1 MAATR
6 EETDKMSFALELARR
21 ATAITLDSVPTDA
34 VRAATYAIADTLG
47 VALAGS
53 TAPYL
58 DGLAAALGA
67 DRRQGTASAIGRTGR
82 YSVLHAA
89 LLNGTAAH
97 ALDFDDCSTVMS
109 GHPSAPVVA
118 ALLALAEERG
128 ASGAAVLEAYLAGV
142 EVEMHL
148 ARAVMPHHYDKGW
161 HPTATLG
168 VFGAAAASAR
178 LLNFDEGRL
187 ASTLAVAVSMASGI
201 KSNFGSPVKPLHVGQ
216 AAFNGV
222 LAAQTVAHG
231 MTSNLA
237 AFEHTYGFFEV
248 FNGAGNYDAE
258 RALDGWGDRFEI
270 LEPGI
275 AIKQHPC
282 CGSAHSAIDA
292 ALSIRRNVGKVDCD
306 AVAAIEIWTHE
317 RRLAHTNRPAPSTGL
332 EAKFSVQFLTAKA
345 LLAGMIGLRDFD
357 DASFMTSD
365 VAVLLPQVVA
375 YPHQETNEYLGRVRV
390 VLRDGTVLEHTATTE
405 LGRNPFDLQASG
417 DLERKFLDC
426 TRGHLAEVEAGQ
438 LFSEILDVQNA
449 PNILHIMRA
458 IANQQRAGKC

>member
-6 EETDKMSFALELARR
+6 EETDTMSFALELARR
-21 ATAITLDSVPTDA
+21 ASAIKLDTVPTDA

-53 TAPYL
+53 SALYL

-67 DRRQGTASAIGRTGR
+67 DGKQGSVSCIGRGGR

-97 ALDFDDCSTVMS
+97 ALDFDDCSTVMF

-128 ASGAAVLEAYLAGV
+128 ASGGAVLEAYLAGV

-168 VFGAAAASAR
+168 VFGVATASAR
-178 LLNFDEGRL
+178 LLNFDEERL
-187 ASTLAVAVSMASGI
+187 ATALAVAVSMASGI

-216 AAFNGV
+216 AAFSGI
-222 LAAQTVAHG
+222 LAAQTVRHG

-237 AFEHTYGFFEV
+237 AFEHTYGFFNV
-248 FNGAGNYDAE
+248 FDGAGRFDADK
-258 RALDGWGDRFEI
+258 ALEGWGDRFEI
-270 LEPGI
+270 LYPGI

-292 ALSIRRNVGKVDCD
+292 ALSIQKTLGKVDCD
-306 AVAAIEIWTHE
+306 AIAAIEIWTHE
-317 RRLAHTNRPAPSTGL
+317 RRLAHTDRPTPSSGL
-332 EAKFSVQFLTAKA
+332 DAKFSVQFLTAKA
-345 LLAGMIGLRDFD
+345 LLAGMVSLRDFD
-357 DASFMTSD
+357 EATFMTPD
-365 VAVLLPQVVA
+365 VAALLPRVVA
-375 YPHQETNEYLGRVRV
+375 HPHQEASEYLGRVRV
-390 VLRDGTVLEHTATTE
+390 VLKDGTVLEDTASTE
-405 LGRNPFDLQASG
+405 LGRNPFDLMASG
-417 DLERKFLDC
+417 ELERKFLDC
-426 TRGHLAEVEAGQ
+426 TGSHLAGAEAGK
-438 LFSEILDVQNA
+438 LFADILDMQNA
-449 PNILHIMRA
+449 PNIVHIVRV
-458 IANQQRAGKC
+458 IAQQERAGKC